1 MERGSGSGRGRR
13 VTGAMAGVVAVAVLM
28 GGCSSGDSDGS
39 GDYGGSGGSGGSG
52 EAGGSE
58 FDRAW
63 QENYCRQLGA
73 WQRVRNSAE
82 DGAGS
87 DAAEEAEAAGAV
99 VTAARRLS
107 SASYEGAGDGATML
121 DITVAAMRGDGA
133 AEGQAVEYCGTAGF
147 ESLMR

>member
-1 MERGSGSGRGRR
+1 MEHGSGRGRR
-13 VTGAMAGVVAVAVLM
+13 VAGGIAGVVAVAALM
-28 GGCSSGDSDGS
+28 GGCSSDDT
-39 GDYGGSGGSGGSG
+39 GGSGGS
-52 EAGGSE
+52 GGSE

-87 DAAEEAEAAGAV
+87 DAAEEAADAV

-121 DITVAAMRGDGA
+121 DLTVAALRGDGA
-133 AEGQAVEYCGTAGF
+133 AEGRAVEYCATAGF
-147 ESLMR
+147 ETLTR

>member
-1 MERGSGSGRGRR
+1 M
-13 VTGAMAGVVAVAVLM
+13 VAVAVLM
-28 GGCSSGDSDGS
+28 GGCSSGDSDDPV
-39 GDYGGSGGSGGSG
+39 DYGDTGGSGGSG

-82 DGAGS
+82 DDGAGS
-87 DAAEEAEAAGAV
+87 DAAEEAGAAGAV
-99 VTAARRLS
+99 ITAARRLS

-121 DITVAAMRGDGA
+121 DITVAALRGDGA
-133 AEGQAVEYCGTAGF
+133 AEGQAVEYCATAGF